1 MSLLLSLQPM
11 KKFLFLSIIICFFS
25 ALSFAQYIVKP
36 ANSSTKADT
45 TSIASPKKPSE
56 TLPMTGATTKTVAEK
71 STATTTEE
79 DDEDLDEK
87 ELNELE
93 ASLAKAKAAL
103 GLKNVSTTT
112 SSKSVPSKNK
122 EIAPKI
128 EESKNVLTA
137 PTTTYEAP
145 TLMINGRAASNKPKA
160 ELRQVILTEEEK
172 KMYNEGG
179 LKVNLTDEIESDSIY
194 VSPTIP
200 PSFVGGVDAMKAFF
214 TQNLKFPEVL
224 KGQDI
229 KGRVF
234 IRFVVRKDGK
244 IEKVHLV
251 KGPNDECN
259 FEAIRVIKMMPAWT
273 PASDR
278 GDAVS
283 SYHVLPISFS
293 TAAPIKK

>member
-11 KKFLFLSIIICFFS
+11 KKFLFLSIIVCFFS
-25 ALSFAQYIVKP
+25 LLSFAQYVVKP
-36 ANSSTKADT
+36 AGTISKIDTVKSVSSKKVIET
-45 TSIASPKKPSE
+45 TQS
-56 TLPMTGATTKTVAEK
+56 LPMAGASK
-71 STATTTEE
+71 SVSESYVE
-79 DDEDLDEK
+79 DDEDDLDEK

-93 ASLAKAKAAL
+93 ASIAKAKATL
-103 GLKNVSTTT
+103 GLKNVSTT

-122 EIAPKI
+122 EVAHKI
-128 EESKNVLTA
+128 EEPKTVLAA
-137 PTTTYEAP
+137 PTAAYEAP
-145 TLMINGRAASNKPKA
+145 TLMINGRAASESKPRA
-160 ELRQVILTEEEK
+160 EFKTAILTEEEK
-172 KMYNEGG
+172 KFYNEGG
-179 LKVNLTDEIESDSIY
+179 LKVNLTDEIERDSIY

-214 TQNLKFPEVL
+214 AQNLKVPEVL
-224 KGQDI
+224 KGQEI

-234 IRFVVRKDGK
+234 IRFIVRKDGK
-244 IEKVHLV
+244 VDKVHLV
-251 KGPNDECN
+251 KGPNDDCN
-259 FEAIRVIKMMPAWT
+259 SEAIRVIKMMPAWT